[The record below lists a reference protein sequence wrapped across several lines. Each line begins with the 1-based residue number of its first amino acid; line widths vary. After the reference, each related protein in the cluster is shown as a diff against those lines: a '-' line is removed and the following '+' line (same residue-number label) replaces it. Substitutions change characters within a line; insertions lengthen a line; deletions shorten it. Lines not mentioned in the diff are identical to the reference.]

1 MAELITKRLRHRLIL
16 CGLLVLGAY
25 LIWYQFRL
33 GTMREILNLEVSSLL
48 GMNMP
53 WLTLLSVVYGLGCV
67 LYLFMQRYH
76 GWARLVSWLLILP
89 SASLSIILSV
99 MVWPVIEPR
108 WPVTDYVLPELSPSG
123 PSEQRLQ
130 EWEASRTSLL
140 RLFSDEIY
148 GHTPTI
154 ELTPQVV
161 SHERAEP
168 SSLAHGFRYQSRLTF
183 AREGHLVNIDL
194 LYLLPRDRPRGI
206 FLMANFLGNH
216 TITSDQDIRVSENSQ
231 RIRGLFKVN
240 DNGPSPEA
248 LRGHRESRWP
258 IDFIIA
264 RGYGLATFHYA
275 DLVPDQAD
283 PEYGLP
289 FLFSDVE
296 ESWGAIGMWAWG
308 YSRVLDYLLEETRWI
323 DIPVI
328 AAGHSRLGKTAL
340 WAAAQDQRFAAV
352 ISNNSGCLGAALSR
366 REYGETIEDI
376 VGRFPYWFA
385 PTLHKYR
392 GNEEA
397 MPVDQHQLLALV
409 APRPLYVASAE
420 QDRWADPEGE
430 YLATAAASLVYS
442 LYGLETLWSDVVP
455 NPDTPIGGF
464 IGYHL
469 RTGGHDVTYY
479 DWQEWLKWADRYIPQ

>member
-1 MAELITKRLRHRLIL
+1 MAELISKRVRHRLIL

-67 LYLFMQRYH
+67 LYLFTQRYH

-161 SHERAEP
+161 SHEEAEP

-183 AREGHLVNIDL
+183 AREGHLVNVDL
-194 LYLLPRDRPRGI
+194 LYFLPHDRPRGI

-258 IDFIIA
+258 IDFIIE

-283 PEYGLP
+283 PDYGLQI
-289 FLFSDVE
+289 LSGMD

-366 REYGETIEDI
+366 RKYGETIEDI
-376 VGRFPYWFA
+376 VDRFPYWFTPA
-385 PTLHKYR
+385 LNKYR

-397 MPVDQHQLLALV
+397 LPVDQHQLLALI
-409 APRPLYVASAE
+409 APRPLYVASAK

-442 LYGLETLWSDVVP
+442 LYGLETPWGDVVP
-455 NPDTPIGGF
+455 DSDTPIGDF
-464 IGYHL
+464 VGYHI
-469 RTGGHDVTYY
+469 RTGGHDVTRY
-479 DWQEWLKWADRYIPQ
+479 DWQQWLNWADRSFPN